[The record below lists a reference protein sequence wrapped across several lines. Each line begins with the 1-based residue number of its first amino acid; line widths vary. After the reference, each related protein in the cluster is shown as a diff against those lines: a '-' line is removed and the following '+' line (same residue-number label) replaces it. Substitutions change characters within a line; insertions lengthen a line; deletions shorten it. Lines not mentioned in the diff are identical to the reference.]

1 MQHTGI
7 LCAKKLGGILCAKKL
22 GVGLQLVARDVG
34 GGLPPSAAARPPR
47 HAAALAATGAGMPP
61 RSPLSGDGAA
71 MEAKQLQQKVAEVRL
86 CLLRRSSTS
95 DDAGGGTAMVAA
107 GSTAPWRRREWR

>member
-1 MQHTGI
+1 MQHT
-7 LCAKKLGGILCAKKL
+7 GILCAKKL

-47 HAAALAATGAGMPP
+47 HAAALAATGAGVPP

-71 MEAKQLQQKVAEVRL
+71 MEAKQLQAAAE
-86 CLLRRSSTS
+86 S
-95 DDAGGGTAMVAA
+95 GGGAA
-107 GSTAPWRRREWR
+107 LPPAKEFH